1 MTTAWALARRS
12 QTPDT
17 VIAPAA
23 CVPSSVHMFLTIF
36 FSLASSA
43 LTPQAQD
50 QPGWPCMGNVDPV
63 YIRSAEATGGKVSLF
78 KRSEMAKGAAAVI
91 AGSQGHEQIVVR
103 AGGELDEGAYEFD
116 VPIDSTIESV
126 HFFVSM
132 QCLQSASLH
141 RPSGEAL
148 RLEDTDVEH
157 HAFEAV
163 RLFTVKT
170 PAPGGWKVRVAGC
183 APDQGWGTGPDRGDP
198 ARGGER
204 CGVPLPLA
212 WRVGRA
218 AARAPTR
225 QERRL
230 SDDIR
235 R

>member
-1 MTTAWALARRS
+1 
-12 QTPDT
+12 
-17 VIAPAA
+17 
-23 CVPSSVHMFLTIF
+23 MFLTIF

-132 QCLQSASLH
+132 QCLQYASHHRQSA
-141 RPSGEAL
+141 EAL

-170 PAPGGWKVRVAGC
+170 PAPGGWKVRVAGGKLLTLVVT
-183 APDQGWGTGPDRGDP
+183 AMSRLALSGVTFSEDGTRLRTGPGMGNRSGSRRP
-198 ARGGER
+198 CAGRR
-204 CGVPLPLA
+204 TM
-212 WRVGRA
+212 WRSTSSRVAGWSCSRSSSNS
-218 AARAPTR
+218 TR
-225 QERRL
+225 KKTQ
-230 SDDIR
+230 
-235 R
+235 

>member
-1 MTTAWALARRS
+1 
-12 QTPDT
+12 
-17 VIAPAA
+17 
-23 CVPSSVHMFLTIF
+23 MFLTIF